1 MAQLKRRDFIRY
13 ASAGLGAGIAAT
25 MMRKANEVIN
35 TRGQVLQYPT
45 GYNAVVYGDLSSG
58 YTALA
63 NDGSVLFQGT
73 CQQGSGTCGIYE
85 AIQYVLGQGYGKI
98 GLLGNF
104 YPISSPL
111 ISEQDPQIWL
121 DGYASINLS
130 QGSFHFF
137 LSIREFLSP
146 TIQPLWY
153 QDVGVVNDV
162 LSKRWSFSQDPY
174 VFFDSTSSL
183 IFANGN
189 QAIGTPSAFTVSAW
203 IQGGSNNNGG
213 YAVSYGSTEKGKVWS
228 INLAFG
234 NVYFNSL
241 SAPIPSSPFHVAAV
255 YDNGA
260 SQLYLNGRL
269 VASGS
274 MSLSY
279 VSPAYLWIG
288 NLPIQSQQGGIL
300 PVNGKGVIEN
310 VQIYNTALT
319 SSQIAQLASSPTQDP
334 VSYPSL
340 IFWALYRYIF
350 YMGDLV
356 TGYGFQRMG
365 ALLESGVF

>member
-1 MAQLKRRDFIRY
+1 
-13 ASAGLGAGIAAT
+13 LGG
-25 MMRKANEVIN
+25 
-35 TRGQVLQYPT
+35 
-45 GYNAVVYGDLSSG
+45 AVVELGSLSIKKSADSIEG
-58 YTALA
+58 INIIEIIGINGHCTVRVGQTEIFNGNA
-63 NDGSVLFQGT
+63 T
-73 CQQGSGTCGIYE
+73 EGSGTCGLYE
-85 AIQYVLGQGYGKI
+85 ALKYIEVNGNYGMI
-98 GLLGNF
+98 MLLGDIN
-104 YPISSPL
+104 IMNSPDL
-111 ISEQDPQIWL
+111 S
-121 DGYASINLS
+121 NLS
-130 QGSFHFF
+130 IFPEIGGIAKVYLNPSGFDFF